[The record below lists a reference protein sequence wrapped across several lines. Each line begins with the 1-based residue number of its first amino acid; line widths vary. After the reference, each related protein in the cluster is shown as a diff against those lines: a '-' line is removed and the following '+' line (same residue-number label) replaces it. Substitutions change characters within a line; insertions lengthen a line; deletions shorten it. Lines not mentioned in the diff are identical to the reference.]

1 MKPKHQEILT
11 ILAASDHPLTLIDIK
26 NAMEPA
32 QAGKYKGTSE
42 IAGVLSYLQRPLGYV
57 ASNKYPSYDNGK
69 ATFEWS
75 ITDAGKAALSAA
87 FKTHLPHT
95 SETDPQPVD
104 PAPSAETNLT
114 NGVSIMTTQLIP
126 VFSGELSG
134 NPVQLVDA
142 RLLHSFLEVAR
153 DFSHWIKDRIEE
165 YGFIENVDFLLAKF
179 SEQKRRGGH
188 NKIDYHITLDM
199 AKELSMVERN
209 EKGKQARRYSSTAKP
224 SPKAPQ
230 NRSKQRKRYRHR
242 RKSRSTAP

>member
-57 ASNKYPSYDNGK
+57 ASNKTPSYDNGK

-95 SETDPQPVD
+95 SETEPQPVD
-104 PAPSAETNLT
+104 PEPSAETALIDSTAADQYAIDILAVFDEAFANIRASLKMFIDANQRPAIQNLDSKIT
-114 NGVSIMTTQLIP
+114 
-126 VFSGELSG
+126 ELSTLA
-134 NPVQLVDA
+134 N
-142 RLLHSFLEVAR
+142 LLNDDKRIVIESIIADLEGA
-153 DFSHWIKDRIEE
+153 
-165 YGFIENVDFLLAKF
+165 
-179 SEQKRRGGH
+179 
-188 NKIDYHITLDM
+188 
-199 AKELSMVERN
+199 
-209 EKGKQARRYSSTAKP
+209 
-224 SPKAPQ
+224 
-230 NRSKQRKRYRHR
+230 
-242 RKSRSTAP
+242 